1 MPSRKNDFREEDK
14 IRVLLWC
21 ARHCCLCGKLAGLGI
36 EVAHLDPKAS
46 DIENA
51 IPLCFDCHAAIG
63 HYNARHPRGRKYS
76 IPELRARRDQV
87 YEEHTRH
94 LVAPVTYRLLQ
105 GGAQLPAVHF
115 EIINVGDT
123 WPVRAR
129 VRVRLIQGARD
140 LGFPQTAG
148 HYDGSYLW
156 NLNPRQLVLGN
167 FRVPEDMLQ
176 PPREPLRAR
185 VDITLVDIH
194 EREHKMLPGGY
205 IHTLGPNHEWYFEPC
220 EEELRVAKRP
230 AATVQE

>member
-1 MPSRKNDFREEDK
+1 MPSRRNDFREEDK

-21 ARHCCLCGKLAGLGI
+21 ARHCCLCGKFAGLGI
-36 EVAHLDPKAS
+36 EVAHLDPKKS
-46 DIENA
+46 DVENA
-51 IPLCFDCHAAIG
+51 MPLCFDCHAAIG

-94 LVAPVTYRLLQ
+94 LVAPVTYRLSQ
-105 GGAQLPAVHF
+105 DGAQIPAVHF

-123 WPVRAR
+123 YPVRAR
-129 VRVRLIQGARD
+129 VRVCLVQGDKD
-140 LGFPQTAG
+140 LGSPQTAG
-148 HYDGSYLW
+148 HYDGTYLW

-167 FRVPEDMLQ
+167 FRVPQEVLQ
-176 PPREPLRAR
+176 QPMEPLRAR

-205 IHTLGPNHEWYFEPC
+205 IHRLGAQDDWYFEPC
-220 EEELRVAKRP
+220 EEELRVRERR
-230 AATVQE
+230 ATVVQE